1 MTYYSLI
8 MTQSTQE
15 KKGQAQRIFRANR
28 MKRVHS
34 PSPPSSPVFTK
45 ARRTVDTGDV
55 SRSKSDLL
63 ADCLDSGDLS
73 KTNNTPTSGRDLLE
87 ALTPSVS
94 SSSGGSVP
102 CGQRQLSGMISSL
115 SKQISTGS
123 SDARE
128 LVSQDSWLGSSENI
142 VETVSDDSRVNI
154 QNTFDIVEADSL
166 TAEVDELELLSQVVN
181 GPVSPKNTSTICHLP
196 DQDSVEFL
204 PVSALIAATPPLLSV
219 GCPLLDLA
227 LAGGLR
233 RGGLTEVVGESSAGK
248 TQFCLQ
254 CALTTASRGEKVV
267 YIVTEGGFPQARL
280 DQMVEARGKEELR
293 DLILV
298 QQVKDVHHLLIVL
311 GDQLDRVAK
320 EVALVVVDSVA
331 ATIRYDGDFTTGL
344 ERGGMVHKI
353 GQAMLGVAL
362 RHNMAVLAVN
372 QVTAKMEGSRMSGYT
387 WGRRVVASL
396 GLAWTQYPHT
406 RLWLTKTR
414 LVVGRTASALLQGL
428 QAETR
433 LRTMHVDWSCRL
445 ENSTTHFLVD
455 TKGCKGVRVVEGES
469 VK

>member
-1 MTYYSLI
+1 
-8 MTQSTQE
+8 
-15 KKGQAQRIFRANR
+15 
-28 MKRVHS
+28 MKRSHS

-45 ARRTVDTGDV
+45 AKRTVNTGDV
-55 SRSKSDLL
+55 SRSRNDISACQDPEDFL
-63 ADCLDSGDLS
+63 
-73 KTNNTPTSGRDLLE
+73 PRTSTQILGRDLSE
-87 ALTPSVS
+87 ALTPRSPSVS
-94 SSSGGSVP
+94 SDGSVP

-115 SKQISTGS
+115 SKQASAGN
-123 SDARE
+123 SDDASGARE
-128 LVSQDSWLGSSENI
+128 LISQDSWLQSSENI
-142 VETVSDDSRVNI
+142 VETDDSQIKDGENSNPLDVA
-154 QNTFDIVEADSL
+154 EAF
-166 TAEVDELELLSQVVN
+166 TADVDELELLSQVVN
-181 GPVSPKNTSTICHLP
+181 EPVSPTNVSTTSNI
-196 DQDSVEFL
+196 DSVEFV
-204 PVSALIAATPPLLSV
+204 PVSTLLSSTPPPLSV

-233 RGGLTEVVGESSAGK
+233 RGALTEVVGESSAGK

-254 CALTTASRGEKVV
+254 CALTTASMGEKVV

-280 DQMVEARGKEELR
+280 DQMVEARGREDLR

-298 QQVKDVHHLLIVL
+298 QQVKDVHHLLVVL
-311 GDQLDRVAK
+311 GDQLDRVAR

-344 ERGGMVHKI
+344 LRGGMVHKV
-353 GQAMLGVAL
+353 GEAMLGVAL

-372 QVTAKMEGSRMSGYT
+372 QVTDKIEGSKVYGYT
-387 WGRRVVASL
+387 WGRRMVASL

-414 LVVGRTASALLQGL
+414 LVVGRTASVLLQGL

-445 ENSTTHFLVD
+445 AVSTTHFVVD
-455 TKGCKGVRVVEGES
+455 TKGCKGVRVVDGKSE
-469 VK
+469 K